1 MYVNVSHFSVRLNNP
16 SWPCYIPHNGT
27 HLSFSVDEVSVEM

>member
-16 SWPCYIPHNGT
+16 CYIPHNST
-27 HLSFSVDEVSVEM
+27 HLFSSVDEVSIEM